1 MELNLTNVTKKYGKY
16 EAISNQSLILKNGVY
31 GLLGINGAGKTTL
44 MNMICT
50 LSKPSGGS
58 IMFNGKDIYKLDGKY
73 REILG
78 YLPQN
83 FGYYP
88 DLNIF
93 DYMRYIACL
102 KGIETDLAEK
112 RIDYLIKKVGLEKE
126 IKKKMRSL
134 SGGML
139 RRVGIAQA
147 MINDPKVLVLDEPTA
162 GLDPNERIRFRNLVS
177 EIAQD
182 KIVLLSTHIVSDIE
196 HIAEEII
203 MINKGKFFLQGK
215 PVQIISSLD
224 TKAWACNIHRDK
236 VDFYFKNFL
245 VVNSKATSN
254 GVELRI
260 ISKESPVSG
269 AKEEEKT
276 LEDAFLY
283 YFGREGEIL

>member
-88 DLNIF
+88 DLNIL

-162 GLDPNERIRFRNLVS
+162 GLDPNERIRFRNLIS
-177 EIAQD
+177 EIARD
-182 KIVLLSTHIVSDIE
+182 KIVLLSTHIVSDVE
-196 HIAEEII
+196 HIAEEVI
-203 MINKGKFFLQGK
+203 MINKGKIFLQGQ
-215 PVQIISSLD
+215 PMQIISSLD
-224 TKAWACNIHRDK
+224 TKAWTCNIHRDK
-236 VDFYFKNFL
+236 VDFYLKNFL
-245 VVNSKATSN
+245 VVSSKSTSN

-260 ISKESPVSG
+260 ISKETPILG

>member
-88 DLNIF
+88 DLNIL

-147 MINDPKVLVLDEPTA
+147 MINDPTA
-162 GLDPNERIRFRNLVS
+162 GLDPNERIRFRNLIS
-177 EIAQD
+177 EIARD
-182 KIVLLSTHIVSDIE
+182 KIVLLSTHIVSDVE
-196 HIAEEII
+196 HMAEEII
-203 MINKGKFFLQGK
+203 MINKGKIFLQGQ
-215 PVQIISSLD
+215 PMQIISSLD
-224 TKAWACNIHRDK
+224 TKAWTCNIHRDK
-236 VDFYFKNFL
+236 VDFYLKNFL
-245 VVNSKATSN
+245 VVSSKSTSN

-260 ISKESPVSG
+260 ISKETPISG

>member
-88 DLNIF
+88 DLNIL

-177 EIAQD
+177 EIARD
-182 KIVLLSTHIVSDIE
+182 KIVL
-196 HIAEEII
+196 
-203 MINKGKFFLQGK
+203 
-215 PVQIISSLD
+215 
-224 TKAWACNIHRDK
+224 
-236 VDFYFKNFL
+236 
-245 VVNSKATSN
+245 
-254 GVELRI
+254 
-260 ISKESPVSG
+260 
-269 AKEEEKT
+269 
-276 LEDAFLY
+276 
-283 YFGREGEIL
+283 

>member
-88 DLNIF
+88 DLNIL

-162 GLDPNERIRFRNLVS
+162 GLDPNERIRFRNLIS
-177 EIAQD
+177 EIARD
-182 KIVLLSTHIVSDIE
+182 KIVLLSTHIVSDVE

-203 MINKGKFFLQGK
+203 MINKGKIFLQGQ
-215 PVQIISSLD
+215 PMQIISSLD
-224 TKAWACNIHRDK
+224 TKAWTCNIHRDK
-236 VDFYFKNFL
+236 VDFYLKNFL
-245 VVNSKATSN
+245 VVSSKSTSN

-260 ISKESPVSG
+260 ISKEIPISG

-283 YFGREGEIL
+283 YFGREGKIL

>member
-162 GLDPNERIRFRNLVS
+162 W
-177 EIAQD
+177 
-182 KIVLLSTHIVSDIE
+182 T
-196 HIAEEII
+196 
-203 MINKGKFFLQGK
+203 
-215 PVQIISSLD
+215 
-224 TKAWACNIHRDK
+224 CNIHRDK
-236 VDFYFKNFL
+236 VDFYLKNFL
-245 VVNSKATSN
+245 VVSSKSTSN

-260 ISKESPVSG
+260 ISKETPISG

>member
-1 MELNLTNVTKKYGKY
+1 MELILTNITKKYGNY

-31 GLLGINGAGKTTL
+31 GLLGVNGAGKTTL

-50 LSKPSGGS
+50 LSRPSGGS

-88 DLNIF
+88 DLSIL
-93 DYMRYIACL
+93 DYMMYIACL
-102 KGIETDLAEK
+102 KGIEKGLARK
-112 RIDYLIKKVGLEKE
+112 RIRYLIKKVGLEKE

-134 SGGML
+134 SGGMI

-162 GLDPNERIRFRNLVS
+162 GLDPNERIR
-177 EIAQD
+177 
-182 KIVLLSTHIVSDIE
+182 
-196 HIAEEII
+196 
-203 MINKGKFFLQGK
+203 
-215 PVQIISSLD
+215 
-224 TKAWACNIHRDK
+224 DK

-245 VVNSKATSN
+245 VANSKATSN

>member
-88 DLNIF
+88 DLNIL

-162 GLDPNERIRFRNLVS
+162 GLDPNERIRFRNLIS
-177 EIAQD
+177 EIARD
-182 KIVLLSTHIVSDIE
+182 KIVLLSTHIVSDVE
-196 HIAEEII
+196 HMAEEII
-203 MINKGKFFLQGK
+203 MINKGKIFLQGQ
-215 PVQIISSLD
+215 PMQIISSLD
-224 TKAWACNIHRDK
+224 TKAWTCNIHRDK
-236 VDFYFKNFL
+236 VDF
-245 VVNSKATSN
+245 T
-254 GVELRI
+254 
-260 ISKESPVSG
+260 
-269 AKEEEKT
+269 
-276 LEDAFLY
+276 
-283 YFGREGEIL
+283 

>member
-1 MELNLTNVTKKYGKY
+1 MQAK
-16 EAISNQSLILKNGVY
+16 QH
-31 GLLGINGAGKTTL
+31 
-44 MNMICT
+44 MICT
-50 LSKPSGGS
+50 LSRPSGGS

-88 DLNIF
+88 DLSIL
-93 DYMRYIACL
+93 DYMMYIACL
-102 KGIETDLAEK
+102 KGIEKGLARK
-112 RIDYLIKKVGLEKE
+112 RIRYLIKKVGLEKE

-134 SGGML
+134 SGGMI

-177 EIAQD
+177 EIARD

>member
-1 MELNLTNVTKKYGKY
+1 MELILTNITKKYGNY

-31 GLLGINGAGKTTL
+31 GLLGVNGAGKTTL

-50 LSKPSGGS
+50 LSRPSGGS

-88 DLNIF
+88 DLSIL
-93 DYMRYIACL
+93 DYMMYIACL
-102 KGIETDLAEK
+102 KGIEKGLARK
-112 RIDYLIKKVGLEKE
+112 RIRYLIKKVGLEKE

-134 SGGML
+134 SGGMI

-177 EIAQD
+177 EIARD

-260 ISKESPVSG
+260 FSKESPVSG

>member
-1 MELNLTNVTKKYGKY
+1 MELILTNITKKYGNY

-31 GLLGINGAGKTTL
+31 GLLGVNGAGKTTL

-50 LSKPSGGS
+50 LSRPSGGS

-88 DLNIF
+88 DLSIL
-93 DYMRYIACL
+93 DYMMYIACL
-102 KGIETDLAEK
+102 KGIEKGLARK
-112 RIDYLIKKVGLEKE
+112 RIRYLIKKVGLEKE

-134 SGGML
+134 SGGMI

-224 TKAWACNIHRDK
+224 TKAWTCNIHRDK
-236 VDFYFKNFL
+236 VDFYLKNFL
-245 VVNSKATSN
+245 VVSSKSTSN

-260 ISKESPVSG
+260 ISKETPILG

>member
-112 RIDYLIKKVGLEKE
+112 RID
-126 IKKKMRSL
+126 
-134 SGGML
+134 
-139 RRVGIAQA
+139 
-147 MINDPKVLVLDEPTA
+147 
-162 GLDPNERIRFRNLVS
+162 
-177 EIAQD
+177 
-182 KIVLLSTHIVSDIE
+182 
-196 HIAEEII
+196 
-203 MINKGKFFLQGK
+203 
-215 PVQIISSLD
+215 
-224 TKAWACNIHRDK
+224 
-236 VDFYFKNFL
+236 
-245 VVNSKATSN
+245 
-254 GVELRI
+254 
-260 ISKESPVSG
+260 
-269 AKEEEKT
+269 
-276 LEDAFLY
+276 
-283 YFGREGEIL
+283 

>member
-1 MELNLTNVTKKYGKY
+1 
-16 EAISNQSLILKNGVY
+16 
-31 GLLGINGAGKTTL
+31 
-44 MNMICT
+44 MICT

-88 DLNIF
+88 DLNIL

-162 GLDPNERIRFRNLVS
+162 GLDPNERIRFRNLIS
-177 EIAQD
+177 EIARD
-182 KIVLLSTHIVSDIE
+182 KIVLLSTHIVSDVE
-196 HIAEEII
+196 HIAEEVI
-203 MINKGKFFLQGK
+203 MINKGKIFLQGQ
-215 PVQIISSLD
+215 PMQIISSLD
-224 TKAWACNIHRDK
+224 TKAWTCNIHRDK
-236 VDFYFKNFL
+236 VDFYLKNFL
-245 VVNSKATSN
+245 VVSSKSTSN

-260 ISKESPVSG
+260 ISKETPISG